1 MFLLVGVMYLIVYC
15 KAIEIDEFRK
25 IKITKQMIKVAWP
38 DPILNFF
45 LNYFFRNKII
55 VLRSFITS
63 HTINFRN
70 KIF

>member
-45 LNYFFRNKII
+45 FKLFF
-55 VLRSFITS
+55 
-63 HTINFRN
+63 
-70 KIF
+70 